1 MKLDENGQYVP
12 TGEAKIF
19 YGGMYESVGCSPFN
33 SGMFDA
39 ICELGSTQA
48 VYCGHDHVN
57 DFCANYKGVCF
68 IYSQCGGY
76 ETYTMGTNF
85 GWPEE
90 KWMQGVTITEILPDG
105 SITVGRRFNRDYL

>member
-1 MKLDENGQYVP
+1 
-12 TGEAKIF
+12 
-19 YGGMYESVGCSPFN
+19 MYESVGCSPFN
-33 SGMFDA
+33 SGMFDV

-105 SITVGRRFNRDYL
+105 SITVGRRFNRDYLKRPEQFNAEKQAYEESKRK